1 MPELTE
7 NISFFVVALP
17 IPLHRQFTYSLIGEV
32 PHDIIGRRALVP
44 FGKRTFTGIIVATAE
59 GASSDHEIRPI
70 IEILDDSPIFNAKL
84 LEFIKWTA
92 EYYFASWGE
101 TLKSALPQGMSPR
114 DVMRVKT
121 VETISEQTISEI
133 AKKAPKRA
141 SLLRELSHH
150 TGEVTVGYLEKK
162 LQSYTI
168 ADQLD
173 ALERAGLIVCE
184 RIITGEARA
193 KIRKAAVLNDEAI
206 GSQEQ
211 FRTALDMLDSKAPK
225 QALALSYIYIQHRRL
240 NGKPILT
247 SDVIREA
254 KVSEQAVEG
263 LAAKGYIRL
272 IMTEVLRREH
282 VGDASLAECDETT
295 LPLTAEQDHAVRR
308 INDVVSAQKHKT
320 FLLHGVTG
328 SGKTLVY
335 FHAIN
340 QAAAIGKTSLFLVPE
355 ISLTPQLIDRFR
367 AALGE
372 RHIAVIHSRMSAGE
386 RYDQWRQI
394 AAGKVRV
401 VIGARSAI
409 FAPIEN
415 LGLIIVDEEHEPSYK
430 QDAPAPRYNARDCAV
445 ARGKMEKA
453 AVILGSATPS
463 MESMFNASIGKY
475 HLLEISARADNA
487 KLPEVRIIN
496 MLNERKHKRILKSF
510 SKELLDA
517 VAVRIDKKE
526 GIILFHNRRG
536 FATHIECN
544 DCGNIP
550 KCQNCSVTLTYHKTA
565 HQLRCHYCG
574 YLRPAPNVCETCGG
588 LTMREVGAGTQR
600 IEEELSELL
609 EMRGIKAQIARMDT
623 DTTSKRGAHRAILRD
638 FADGKTDILIGTQMV
653 AKGLDFKR
661 VTLVGVIN
669 ADMHL
674 FMPDFRA
681 SERTFQLLMQVVGRA
696 GRGSDNRGE
705 ALIQTTH
712 PEHQTILAAAEGR
725 YDHFYGDELQL
736 RKDAYYPPF
745 TRFTT
750 VEFSGADEKKTLE
763 HARQFARFFPK
774 NVPSLI
780 MLGPA
785 APTIWRLRS
794 LYRRILIIKN
804 IKHIDPSGEYLR
816 AALRTAYSLY
826 LQQTASSS
834 VKVVINIDS
843 FGGL

>member
-7 NISFFVVALP
+7 NISFVVVALP
-17 IPLHRQFTYSLIGEV
+17 IPLHRQFTYSVKGEL
-32 PHDIIGRRALVP
+32 PSDIIGRRVLAP
-44 FGKRTFTGIIVATAE
+44 FGKRILTGIIVAVPETAP
-59 GASSDHEIRPI
+59 SDHEIRPI
-70 IEILDDSPIFNAKL
+70 MEILDDAPIFNEKL
-84 LEFIKWTA
+84 LEFTKWVA

-101 TLKSALPQGMSPR
+101 TLKAALPLGMSPH

-121 VETISEQTISEI
+121 AEPVSEQIISEI

-141 SLLRELSHH
+141 ALLRELSCHS
-150 TGEVTVGYLEKK
+150 GEVTVGYLEKK
-162 LQSYTI
+162 LQSSTI

-173 ALERAGLIVCE
+173 ALERAGLIICE
-184 RIITGEARA
+184 RVVEGEARA
-193 KIRKAAVLNDEAI
+193 KIRKAAVLNGEAI

-211 FRTALDMLDSKAPK
+211 FREVLNTLDAKAPK

-240 NGKPILT
+240 NGEPILAA
-247 SDVIREA
+247 DIVRET
-254 KVSEQAVEG
+254 KVNEQAVEG

-272 IMTEVLRREH
+272 IMTEVVRREH
-282 VGDASLAECDETT
+282 IGDSSLAERDETA

-308 INDVVSAQKHKT
+308 INDAITAQKHKT

-335 FHAIN
+335 FHAIK
-340 QAAAIGKTSLFLVPE
+340 QTAAIGKTSLFLVPE

-367 AALGE
+367 AAFGE
-372 RHIAVIHSRMSAGE
+372 RHIAVVHSRMAIGE

-394 AAGKVRV
+394 SAGKVRV
-401 VIGARSAI
+401 VIGTRSAI

-415 LGLIIVDEEHEPSYK
+415 LGLIIIDEEHEPSYK

-445 ARGKMEKA
+445 ARGKMENT

-463 MESMFNASIGKY
+463 MESMYNASIGKY

-487 KLPEVRIIN
+487 KLPAVRTVN

-517 VAVRIDKKE
+517 IADRTEKRE

-544 DCGNIP
+544 DCGAIP
-550 KCQNCSVTLTYHKTA
+550 KCRNCSVTLTYHKTA
-565 HQLRCHYCG
+565 HQLRCHYCS
-574 YLRPAPNVCETCGG
+574 YTRIVPNACETCGG
-588 LTMREVGAGTQR
+588 LTLRDIGAGTQR

-609 EMRGIKAQIARMDT
+609 EMRGIKVQIARMDT

-638 FADGKTDILIGTQMV
+638 FAEGKTDILVGTQMV

-669 ADMHL
+669 ADMRL

-696 GRGSDNRGE
+696 GRSADSRGE
-705 ALIQTTH
+705 ALIQTSH
-712 PEHQTILAAAEGR
+712 PEHQTILAAVEGR

-745 TRFTT
+745 TRFVT
-750 VEFSGADEKKTLE
+750 VEFSGADEQKTHE
-763 HARQFARFFPK
+763 HARWFAHFFPK
-774 NVPSLI
+774 NTPSLI

-794 LYRRILIIKN
+794 LYRRLLIIKD
-804 IKHIDPSGEYLR
+804 IKHIDPSGEQLR
-816 AALRTAYSLY
+816 NALRTAYALY
-826 LQQTASSS
+826 QQHTASSS
-834 VKVVINIDS
+834 VKVIIDIDS